1 MGAGKQCSCYV
12 LTLGYTRG
20 MTTSRETAPPGHP
33 APHADSPVGS
43 RAAKRPHGLTDH
55 RPVPRRAPLV
65 PPSVREPHLPESGRR
80 GRGALTNRSGRY
92 EPQSRELV
100 DDGWDNLED
109 VPALKTQVTEETARH
124 IITRNSS
131 PDIPF
136 DRSIN
141 AYRGCEHGCVY
152 CFARPTHAYMG
163 LSPGLDFES
172 KLFAKPNAA
181 QLLERELA
189 KPGYEAAPIAMGTN
203 TDPYQ
208 PVEQRYRITRSQ
220 LEVLSAYNH
229 PVTILTKSA
238 RIVRD
243 IDILSSLAER
253 NLVRVALSVTTL
265 DPKLARALEPRASTP
280 SRRMEAIRLLSQAG
294 IPTGA
299 MVAPIIP
306 ALNDMEIEK
315 ILTGLAYAGARE
327 ANFVILRLPL
337 EIRDI
342 FVEWLHEH
350 VPDRAAHVLSL
361 IRQMRGGKDYDSTWG
376 ERQSG
381 TGPYAWQIARRF
393 EIAAKKLGIA
403 HGRRG
408 LPPLDCSQF
417 RVPGR
422 GRQLDLL

>member
-1 MGAGKQCSCYV
+1 
-12 LTLGYTRG
+12 
-20 MTTSRETAPPGHP
+20 
-33 APHADSPVGS
+33 
-43 RAAKRPHGLTDH
+43 
-55 RPVPRRAPLV
+55 
-65 PPSVREPHLPESGRR
+65 LPESGRR

-92 EPQSRELV
+92 EPQSRELA

-109 VPALKTQVTEETARH
+109 VPALKTQVTEEAARH
-124 IITRNSS
+124 IVTRNSS

-152 CFARPTHAYMG
+152 CFARPTHAFMG

-181 QLLERELA
+181 QLLEKELA
-189 KPGYEAAPIAMGTN
+189 RPGYEVAPIAMGTN

-208 PVEQRYRITRSQ
+208 PIEQRYRITRSL

-265 DPKLARALEPRASTP
+265 DPKLARAIEPRASTP
-280 SRRMEAIRLLSQAG
+280 SRRMEAIRLLSEAG
-294 IPTGA
+294 IPTSA
-299 MVAPIIP
+299 MIAPIIP

-315 ILTGLAYAGARE
+315 ILTGLSHAGARE

-350 VPDRAAHVLSL
+350 VPDRANRVLSL
-361 IRQMRGGKDYDSTWG
+361 IRQMRGGKDYDATWG

-393 EIAAKKLGIA
+393 EIATKKLGIGY
-403 HGRRG
+403 GRREIRS
-408 LPPLDCSQF
+408 LDCTKF
-417 RVPGR
+417 RVPGS
-422 GRQLDLL
+422 GRQLELL

>member
-1 MGAGKQCSCYV
+1 
-12 LTLGYTRG
+12 
-20 MTTSRETAPPGHP
+20 
-33 APHADSPVGS
+33 
-43 RAAKRPHGLTDH
+43 
-55 RPVPRRAPLV
+55 
-65 PPSVREPHLPESGRR
+65 LPESGRR

-208 PVEQRYRITRSQ
+208 PVEQRYRITRSL

>member
-1 MGAGKQCSCYV
+1 
-12 LTLGYTRG
+12 
-20 MTTSRETAPPGHP
+20 MTTSRETVPPGHP
-33 APHADSPVGS
+33 AQHADSPVGN
-43 RAAKRPHGLTDH
+43 RAAKRSHGLPDQ
-55 RPVPRRAPLV
+55 RPVPRGATLV
-65 PPSVREPHLPESGRR
+65 PPSVREPFLPESGRR

-100 DDGWDNLED
+100 DDGWDSLDD
-109 VPALKTQVTEETARH
+109 VPPLKTQVTEETARH
-124 IITRNSS
+124 IVTRNSS

-163 LSPGLDFES
+163 LSPALDFES

-181 QLLERELA
+181 QLLEKELA
-189 KPGYEAAPIAMGTN
+189 KPGYKVAPIAMGTN

-208 PVEQRYRITRSQ
+208 PIEQDYRITRSL

-280 SRRMEAIRLLSQAG
+280 ARRIEAIKLLSDVG
-294 IPTGA
+294 IPVGA
-299 MVAPIIP
+299 MIAPVIP

-315 ILTGLAYAGARE
+315 LLTGVAYAGAE
-327 ANFVILRLPL
+327 DANFVILRLPL

-350 VPDRAAHVLSL
+350 VPDKANHVMSL
-361 IRQMRGGKDYDSTWG
+361 IRQMRGGKDYDAKWA

-393 EIAAKKLGIA
+393 ELATKKLGLNIRSRE
-403 HGRRG
+403 GTT
-408 LPPLDCSQF
+408 LDCTQF
-417 RVPGR
+417 MVPGR
-422 GRQLDLL
+422 GKQLALL